1 VLLDLQMLCAR
12 DRVGDDVL
20 ETRRARGVVLGVLA
34 VVVVAS
40 MVGLNRYSAPR
51 ADAQAARVVAAVSEE
66 LEGYDTAVQFHL
78 EARSGSVPDLPAPTT
93 IMTEGEG
100 LVTRTTVREAAT
112 SRCVTVTAQP
122 VQPDG
127 PLRVEDVTISSG
139 SC

>member
-1 VLLDLQMLCAR
+1 MLPDLQLLCAR
-12 DRVGDDVL
+12 DQVGDDVL

-51 ADAQAARVVAAVSEE
+51 ADAEAARVAAAVSET

-78 EARSGSVPDLPAPTT
+78 EARSGSSPDLPAPTT
-93 IMTEGEG
+93 IMTEGDG
-100 LVTRTTVREAAT
+100 LVTRTTVREASA
-112 SRCVTVTAQP
+112 SRCVKVTAEP
-122 VQPDG
+122 VGPDG
-127 PLRVEDVTISSG
+127 PLRVEDVAISSG